1 MDNITTADH
10 DRIVDGLGL
19 YLEMQEKGTEE
30 YTATEALIQQL
41 EQSHGGGESV
51 QARLDQALRLLR
63 SLDNALCGHLR
74 DEDDHTEINGGDT
87 VQWLS
92 DFARPLGAF
101 LDRNPAPRVGN

>member
-51 QARLDQALRLLR
+51 SARLDQALQLLR
-63 SLDNALCGHLR
+63 SLDNALCRHLR
-74 DEDDHTEINGGDT
+74 DDDDDTELGGGDT
-87 VQWLS
+87 VEWLS

-101 LDRNPAPRVGN
+101 LDRNPPRSAG